1 MLGSVLSKLSCL
13 VHYQNEEKRYKRYKR
28 YSKF

>member
-1 MLGSVLSKLSCL
+1 MLGSVLSKWVCL
-13 VHYQNEEKRYKRYKR
+13 VHYQNEEKRYERYER